1 MDDKFYK
8 GIRYSRLK
16 EQDEHMC
23 SSHTNG
29 KLKLNSPATQD
40 IDLYPDSDL
49 KSDVFKGNGNIAQK
63 ACSDRVN
70 GLETLYED
78 HDVDGNRTLEVPE
91 GESEIYKDGNS
102 GGQTSEHKFSLK
114 RLTKDQ
120 IVILASTS
128 FTNMLSYLSLSILA
142 PFFPKEVRVMTLI
155 FIL

>member
-1 MDDKFYK
+1 MDDNFYK

-16 EQDEHMC
+16 EEDEHIR

-29 KLKLNSPATQD
+29 KLKINGSATQNN
-40 IDLYPDSDL
+40 DLYPDSDL
-49 KSDVFKGNGNIAQK
+49 NSDVSTGNGNIAGK

-70 GLETLYED
+70 GLGTLYEN
-78 HDVDGNRTLEVPE
+78 HDEDGYPTLEVPT
-91 GESEIYKDGNS
+91 GDSDSNNDGNS
-102 GGQTSEHKFSLK
+102 SEQTSEHKFSLK

-142 PFFPKEVRVMTLI
+142 PFFPKEVRVMTLV